1 MSADGEIQIAV
12 RSEGVEDA
20 AGEFG
25 GDTAGGGGPGGTGG
39 GGATAEGIQSTASS
53 TKRMAGLLG
62 AIAALLT
69 VIEPIMRV
77 LGVVSNVLQAFVAPL
92 AMVLMRLLQPALRW
106 LLQLLPGWLNW
117 IEENEGKID
126 AVIAQIYMLGAL
138 LVPVLELIRD
148 SIIGTKNWLE
158 RNWPGGSAFD
168 DVTGGGDGPFFGA
181 AREGSF
187 VDLGPRG
194 FFEEQILERL
204 RNLGN
209 DSEQQRTGPGP
220 RNAPT
225 IVFSGGLSAF
235 LDTKETDPNLEQ

>member
-126 AVIAQIYMLGAL
+126 AVIAQIYTLGAL
-138 LVPVLELIRD
+138 LVPILELVWGGIQTLVSLFTPSGEAEDGVTRQFG
-148 SIIGTKNWLE
+148 SRVVGPTPNV
-158 RNWPGGSAFD
+158 PGAGRATD
-168 DVTGGGDGPFFGA
+168 T
-181 AREGSF
+181 RESSG
-187 VDLGPRG
+187 
-194 FFEEQILERL
+194 ILEGL
-204 RNLGN
+204 LQDFL
-209 DSEQQRTGPGP
+209 DSSPGFGEDSQ
-220 RNAPT
+220 NAQSSPIQ
-225 IVFSGGLSAF
+225 IVFAGGTGTL
-235 LDTKETDPNLEQ
+235 LETVETNPNLEQ